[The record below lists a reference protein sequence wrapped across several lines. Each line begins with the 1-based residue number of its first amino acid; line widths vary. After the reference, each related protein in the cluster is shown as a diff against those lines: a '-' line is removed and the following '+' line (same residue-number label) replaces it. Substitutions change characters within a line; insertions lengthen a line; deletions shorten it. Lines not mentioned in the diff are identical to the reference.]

1 MNFHQKRI
9 ISIFLSI
16 SLLSACLPIK
26 TIEFSEFKE
35 PEPEIYVS
43 IMPAV
48 LEYFFFRK
56 QAVLSGDLN
65 TFYQRYPE
73 LEFGTDIEKGINTE
87 SRFISN
93 MHGLDPIDGN
103 IHPAYYEKI
112 KVHQSETG
120 VQVLIHGMELYLQKN
135 AQGEFSESGGEFELV
150 LFMRQ
155 EGDLWQVYQTDEV
168 TLQEWKG
175 LER

>member
-1 MNFHQKRI
+1 
-9 ISIFLSI
+9 
-16 SLLSACLPIK
+16 
-26 TIEFSEFKE
+26 
-35 PEPEIYVS
+35 
-43 IMPAV
+43 
-48 LEYFFFRK
+48 
-56 QAVLSGDLN
+56 
-65 TFYQRYPE
+65 
-73 LEFGTDIEKGINTE
+73 
-87 SRFISN
+87 